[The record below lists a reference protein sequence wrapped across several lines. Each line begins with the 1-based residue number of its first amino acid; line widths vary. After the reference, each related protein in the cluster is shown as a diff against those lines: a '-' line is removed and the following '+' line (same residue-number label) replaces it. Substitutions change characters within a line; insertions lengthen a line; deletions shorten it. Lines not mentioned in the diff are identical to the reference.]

1 MAASDREKI
10 RRLDLAL
17 LTGVAVCAFVSP
29 AVVARAQ
36 DSQPASS
43 LVSGIPEDAKLLLAA
58 NELLYDRDAERVT
71 AVGGVQINYGGYQ
84 MVARKVV
91 YDQKSGRMTA
101 SGNIELVEP
110 GGNRIYAD
118 TLDVTD
124 NFADGFV
131 KALRI
136 ETTDNTRL
144 AAESG
149 ERVNG
154 TDMILNK
161 GVYTACLPC
170 ADHPERPPLW
180 QVKAERVIQNG
191 QKHTV
196 RLEKARFELFGRTI
210 AVLPAIEVPD
220 HTVKRKSGFLFP
232 EMRTSENLGFGLTVP
247 YYFAI
252 SNQRDATVKA
262 TGFTSQ
268 GVLLEAEIRQRFESG
283 TATVRAAGIDQ
294 LHRESFD
301 ANTSDANRDLR
312 GMVASEGK
320 FEINPRWTFGWDV
333 MFQSDNN
340 FARTYSLEGLDDTT
354 HTNQVYLT
362 GLGKRNSFDMR
373 GYYFD
378 VQDADTENTAEKKQ
392 PTVLPSVDYAY
403 YAPEPI
409 AGGQLSGNL
418 NFTALSRFKSD
429 EFDVDTNGDGVDDL
443 TRYRGLEGTSSRL
456 SGELEW
462 KRTLS
467 VPGGL
472 QLTPLLA
479 ARGDA
484 FGLDLNAPVGY
495 AGDFTTETAETR
507 HMLTAGLEARYPVL
521 LTTNNSSHIIEP
533 IAQIYARNDEQLAGR
548 LPNEDAQS
556 FVFDATN
563 LFERD
568 KFSGYDRVE
577 GGTRANVGLRYTG
590 SFDNGFGVRGV
601 FGQSY
606 HIAGLNSFAT
616 DDLVK
621 AGANSGLETDVSD
634 FVGMAGVDM
643 PNGMSVATNV
653 RLDERTLALRRT
665 DANVSFSNEKL
676 QTSLTYSQIAAQP
689 EYGFTERNDEIQSAS
704 SIKVNEYWSLF
715 GSVTWDLDESVIN
728 RKGIGISYADE
739 CTVFSLVYSDKYD
752 PEEESASDWSI
763 GARLTFRTLGDVK
776 IGDTQLAGFN

>member
-1 MAASDREKI
+1 MAVSDRENI
-10 RRLDLAL
+10 RRLALAL
-17 LTGVAVCAFVSP
+17 LTGVAVCALVSP

-36 DSQPASS
+36 DSQPGAS
-43 LVSGIPEDAKLLLAA
+43 LATDIPEDAKLLLAA

-91 YDQKSGRMTA
+91 YDQKTGRMTA

-110 GGNRIYAD
+110 GGNRVYAD

-144 AAESG
+144 AAESA

-268 GVLLEAEIRQRFESG
+268 GVLLEAEIRQRFENG
-283 TATVRAAGIDQ
+283 TTTVRAAGIDQ
-294 LHRESFD
+294 LHRESFTPH
-301 ANTSDANRDLR
+301 TSDANRDLR

-340 FARTYSLEGLDDTT
+340 FARTYNLEGLDDTT

-378 VQDADTENTAEKKQ
+378 VQDADTENTAEKMQ

-403 YAPEPI
+403 YAPEPV

-418 NFTALSRFKSD
+418 NFTTLSRFKAD
-429 EFDVDTNGDGVDDL
+429 EFDVDTNGDSLNDL
-443 TRYRGLEGTSSRL
+443 TRFRGLDGTSSRL
-456 SGELEW
+456 TGELEW

-484 FGLDLNAPVGY
+484 FGLDLNAPVDYTGNL
-495 AGDFTTETAETR
+495 TTEMAETR
-507 HMLTAGLEARYPVL
+507 YMMTAGLEARYPL
-521 LTTNNSSHIIEP
+521 LVTTNNSSHIIEP

-563 LFERD
+563 LFDRD
-568 KFSGYDRVE
+568 KFSGYDRIE

-590 SFDNGFGVRGV
+590 SFDNGFGVRGL

-621 AGANSGLETDVSD
+621 VGTDSGLETAVSD

-689 EYGFTERNDEIQSAS
+689 EYGFTKRNDEIQSAS

-728 RKGIGISYADE
+728 RKGVGISYADE
-739 CTVFSLVYSDKYD
+739 CTVFSLVYTDKWD
-752 PEEESASDWSI
+752 PVEESASDWSI

>member
-1 MAASDREKI
+1 MAVSDRENI
-10 RRLDLAL
+10 RRLALAL
-17 LTGVAVCAFVSP
+17 LTGVAVCALVSP

-36 DSQPASS
+36 DSQPAAS
-43 LVSGIPEDAKLLLAA
+43 LATDIPEDAKLLLAA

-101 SGNIELVEP
+101 TGNIEMIEP

-118 TLDVTD
+118 SLDVTD

-268 GVLLEAEIRQRFESG
+268 GVLLDAEIRQRFESG
-283 TATVRAAGIDQ
+283 TASLRAAGIDQ
-294 LHRESFD
+294 LHSDNFD
-301 ANTSDANRDLR
+301 SGTSDANRDQR

-320 FEINPRWTFGWDV
+320 FQINPRWTFGWDV

-340 FARTYSLEGLDDTT
+340 FARTYGLEGLDDTT

-403 YAPEPI
+403 YAPEPV
-409 AGGQLSGNL
+409 AGGQLSGNM

-443 TRYRGLEGTSSRL
+443 TRFRGLEGTSSRL

-484 FGLDLNAPVGY
+484 FGLDLNAPAGY
-495 AGDFTTETAETR
+495 TGNFTTETTETR

-563 LFERD
+563 LFDRD

-621 AGANSGLETDVSD
+621 VGADSGLETDVSD

-643 PNGMSVATNV
+643 PNGMSLATNV

-704 SIKVNEYWSLF
+704 SIKVSEYWSLF

-752 PEEESASDWSI
+752 PEKESASDWSI

-776 IGDTQLAGFN
+776 IGDTQLAGFD

>member
-1 MAASDREKI
+1 
-10 RRLDLAL
+10 
-17 LTGVAVCAFVSP
+17 VSP

-36 DSQPASS
+36 DGQPAPA
-43 LVSGIPEDAKLLLAA
+43 LTTGIPEDAKLLLAA
-58 NELLYDRDAERVT
+58 NELVYDRDAERVT
-71 AVGGVQINYGGYQ
+71 AIGGVQINYGGYQ
-84 MVARKVV
+84 MVASKVV
-91 YDQKSGRMTA
+91 YDQKTGRMTA

-110 GGNRIYAD
+110 GGNRMYAD

-149 ERVNG
+149 ERVDG
-154 TDMILNK
+154 RDMILNK

-191 QKHTV
+191 EKHTV

-232 EMRTSENLGFGLTVP
+232 VMRTSENLGFGLTVP

-252 SNQRDATVKA
+252 SNHRDATVKA
-262 TGFTSQ
+262 TGLTSQ
-268 GVLLEAEIRQRFESG
+268 GVLLEAEIRQRFENG
-283 TATVRAAGIDQ
+283 TASFRAAGIDQ
-294 LHRESFD
+294 LNRENFD
-301 ANTSDANRDLR
+301 AGTSDADRDLR

-320 FEINPRWTFGWDV
+320 FVINPRWSFGWDV
-333 MFQSDNN
+333 MLQSDNN

-378 VQDADTENTAEKKQ
+378 VQNADPQNNAEKMQ

-403 YAPEPI
+403 YAPEPV

-429 EFDVDTNGDGVDDL
+429 ELDVDGDGIDD
-443 TRYRGLEGTSSRL
+443 RFPGLKGTSSRL
-456 SGELEW
+456 TGELEW

-484 FGLDLNAPVGY
+484 YGLDVNAPADYTGNV
-495 AGDFTTETAETR
+495 TSQTAETR
-507 HMLTAGLEARYPVL
+507 YMLTAGLEARYPL
-521 LTTNNSSHIIEP
+521 LITTNNSSHIIEP

-563 LFERD
+563 LFDRD
-568 KFSGYDRVE
+568 RFSGYDRVE

-621 AGANSGLETDVSD
+621 VGTDSGLETSRSD
-634 FVGMAGVDM
+634 LVGMAGVDM
-643 PNGMSVATNV
+643 PNGLSVATNV
-653 RLDERTLALRRT
+653 RLDERTLALRRA
-665 DANVSFSNEKL
+665 DANVSFSNETL
-676 QTSLTYSQIAAQP
+676 QTSLTYTQIAAQP
-689 EYGFTERNDEIQSAS
+689 EYGLAARNDEIQSAS
-704 SIKVNEYWSLF
+704 SIKVSEYWSLF
-715 GSVTWDLDESVIN
+715 GSITWDIDDSIIN

-776 IGDTQLAGFN
+776 IGDTELTGFN